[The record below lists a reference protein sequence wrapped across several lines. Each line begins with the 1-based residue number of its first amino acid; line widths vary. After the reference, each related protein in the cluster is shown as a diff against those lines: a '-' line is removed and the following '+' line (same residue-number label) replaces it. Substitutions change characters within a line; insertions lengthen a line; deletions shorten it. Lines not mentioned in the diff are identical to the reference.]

1 MDNQIEA
8 LIKFW
13 KSKLLHDRHLMT
25 VSTQTLVQ
33 QTINYLEE
41 LQQLKGT
48 KGDKDDRG

>member
-1 MDNQIEA
+1 MNDKQLEGLIE
-8 LIKFW
+8 FW

-41 LQQLKGT
+41 LQKLKLKET
-48 KGDKDDRG
+48 K